1 VVTLD
6 SRQVMLLLPHR
17 HAFLLVDRVV
27 ALVRGKYIHGIKNV
41 AITEPFLRICIMLQL
56 APV

>member
-1 VVTLD
+1 
-6 SRQVMLLLPHR
+6 MLLLPHR